1 MTPVSALQG
10 TALVTGGTGALG
22 RAVVAELL
30 DAGARVV
37 ATWIV
42 ASERDEVEAELG
54 GRGSLELVEADVGAP
69 EGAARALEAVGP
81 DERLAAVACL
91 VGGFSMGGRLHESD
105 EGALGSMLDL
115 NLLTTERTLRAALP
129 RLVAGGGGTVVCVG
143 SKAALEPFPGGT
155 AYAVSKAAV
164 LALVRA
170 VDAEYGGERVRAN
183 AILPDIIDT
192 PANREAMPDA
202 DRSSWVS
209 PGEIARV
216 VRFLCSGDSGPTTGA
231 WIPVYGAG

>member
-1 MTPVSALQG
+1 MPVSPLHG

-22 RAVVAELL
+22 RAVVGELL

-54 GRGSLELVEADVGAP
+54 GRGSLELVEADVGSP

-91 VGGFSMGGRLHESD
+91 VGGFAMGGRLHESD

-115 NLLTTERTLRAALP
+115 NLLTTERTLRMALP

-170 VDAEYGGERVRAN
+170 VDAEYAGDGVRAN

-192 PANREAMPDA
+192 PANREAMPGA
-202 DRSSWVS
+202 DPSGWVS
-209 PGEIARV
+209 PAAIARV
-216 VRFLCSGDSGPTTGA
+216 VRFLCSDDSGPTSGA